1 LEDAA
6 LKKQQIDPALKKRF
20 FFRVLDLQ
28 LWKGSCC
35 LRKGLTLIII
45 GSSSFCPT

>member
-1 LEDAA
+1 MLFLGCTGFLPRQSDDLTLEDAA

-28 LWKGSCC
+28 L
-35 LRKGLTLIII
+35 
-45 GSSSFCPT
+45 